1 MKNSFERQVESL
13 IQQRFRERD
22 RCFDGRLVEV
32 MQEYNGR
39 GILRSS
45 IAVGAMHAE
54 LEREFEESASGCVK
68 AAVDAMTSRP
78 TALPL
83 PRKRKVLRVC
93 SDILTRRK
101 AALEAIFQGC
111 TRSILAS
118 LSNSG
123 LTAPYRSLSKS
134 FVQLQCEKRLRGASC
149 KAQRAVLVEAQ
160 SNTEALPFAQAAPVG
175 VRGGNGGVVF
185 RTLRDRRGLE
195 GSPQPHRSGSAG
207 LRRTVAR
214 RSAQWAL
221 SHGRRTIGACPRKP
235 RIRERRK
242 FVGGT
247 YPATTCSDPRGHVV
261 GPTHA

>member
-45 IAVGAMHAE
+45 IAVDAMHAE
-54 LEREFEESASGCVK
+54 LEREFEESAAGCVK
-68 AAVDAMTSRP
+68 AAMDAMTSRP

-101 AALEAIFQGC
+101 AALEAIFQGR

-134 FVQLQCEKRLRGASC
+134 FVQLQCENACVELRAKHSELFWLKLNRIQKLFPLLKLRPLVFVVAMVGLYFGRFEIAEAWKDLHSRIV
-149 KAQRAVLVEAQ
+149 AAVQ
-160 SNTEALPFAQAAPVG
+160 DS
-175 VRGGNGGVVF
+175 GGQ
-185 RTLRDRRGLE
+185 LREDRRN
-195 GSPQPHRSGSAG
+195 
-207 LRRTVAR
+207 
-214 RSAQWAL
+214 
-221 SHGRRTIGACPRKP
+221 
-235 RIRERRK
+235 
-242 FVGGT
+242 
-247 YPATTCSDPRGHVV
+247 GH
-261 GPTHA
+261 